1 MKKLFVAAAFVFL
14 FAQNLFAAPETAQIS
29 AKEASDWATQKG
41 SEILNI
47 VSEPLSSDKYQRLDN
62 IMLNDVDLPY
72 IARFVVGKYW
82 KKMTHEQ
89 QEQYLEMFNRYI
101 LGVYKTFPLEFDS
114 RAIKYKVEKVE
125 PKKKSADIF
134 MSVKIEGVTTSI
146 DNPDSAIEVVFKV
159 HRSGKKL
166 KLIDMKIANSSLLQ
180 VYRTKFYDL
189 ILKDEEEMEWF
200 LEDFE
205 LWIPNTDKDEE

>member
-1 MKKLFVAAAFVFL
+1 MKKLFAAAAFVFL

-29 AKEASDWATQKG
+29 AKEASDWATKKG

-47 VSEPLSSDKYQRLDN
+47 ISEPLSSDKYRRLDN

-82 KKMTHEQ
+82 KKMTSEQ
-89 QEQYLEMFNRYI
+89 QEQYLEMFNSYI

-114 RAIKYKVEKVE
+114 SAIKYKVEKVE

-134 MSVKIEGVTTSI
+134 MSVKIEGVTTSS

-159 HRSGKKL
+159 HKSDKKL

-180 VYRTKFYDL
+180 TYRTKFYDL

-205 LWIPNTDKDEE
+205 LWIPNTDKAEE